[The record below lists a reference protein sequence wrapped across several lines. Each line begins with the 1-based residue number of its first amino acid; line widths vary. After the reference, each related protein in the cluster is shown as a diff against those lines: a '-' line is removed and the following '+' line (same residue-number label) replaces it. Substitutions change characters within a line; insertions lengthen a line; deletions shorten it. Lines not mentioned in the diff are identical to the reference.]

1 MFFASSPSGEGVGG
15 EAENMFQK
23 REVIFRGKD
32 WVMIWLYAILVCI
45 GLVCIFS
52 VEYKANDDF
61 FKSLFEFKKNYS
73 KQFLYL
79 GICIILAIFIL
90 LTDSKFFTA
99 TPNLLY
105 IFGILLML
113 ATFVVGKAVNG
124 SKSWLPLIP
133 GVINLQPV
141 ETCKIFTALALA
153 KYLSR
158 NDTDFSKTR
167 SQLIAA
173 GICFLPIVFSILQ
186 NETGL
191 ALVYF
196 SFLLPMYR
204 EGFPPGYLIAG
215 ASLGVLL
222 VITLLFPPLTLII
235 ALSVIALLC
244 AYFLKRKIKRNKG
257 LLLIIAGIWLLASLF
272 VGVAVPFIFKHVFQ
286 KYQADRIFSMVGRD
300 NPFEDQTTVNLDAA
314 ELNSK
319 KAKKEKEN
327 YNVKQ
332 SKIAIGSGGLL
343 GKGFLK
349 GTQTQGDFV
358 PEQHTDF
365 IFTSV
370 GENFGFVGCTVLMLL
385 YLTMLLRIVHIAERQ
400 RSTFTRVYAYS
411 VAAIVFFHIAINI
424 CMTIGLAPVIGITL
438 PLMSYGGS
446 SLITFTI
453 LIFVLVKLDSDRQ
466 MILR

>member
-1 MFFASSPSGEGVGG
+1 
-15 EAENMFQK
+15 MFQK
-23 REVIFRGKD
+23 KTVILRGKD
-32 WVMIWLYAILVCI
+32 WVMIWLYAIIVI
-45 GLVCIFS
+45 FGLLCIFS
-52 VEYKANDDF
+52 VEYKSNDDF

-73 KQFLYL
+73 KQFLYMI
-79 GICIILAIFIL
+79 ICVVLATFIL

-99 TPNLLY
+99 TPNILY
-105 IFGILLML
+105 ILGILLMM
-113 ATFVVGKAVNG
+113 ATFVVGKNVNG
-124 SKSWLPLIP
+124 SKSWIPL
-133 GVINLQPV
+133 GFMNLQPV

-158 NDTDFSKTR
+158 SDTDFSKSR
-167 SQLIAA
+167 SQLIAS
-173 GICFLPIVFSILQ
+173 GICFLPVVFSILQ

-204 EGFPPGYLIAG
+204 EGFPPGYLVFG
-215 ASLGVLL
+215 ASFGVLL
-222 VITLLFPPLTLII
+222 VITLLLPTTTLII
-235 ALSVIALLC
+235 SLSVIAVLC
-244 AYFLKRKIKRNKG
+244 IYFLKRKIKRNKG
-257 LLLIIAGIWLLASLF
+257 LLLIIIGLWMLSSFF
-272 VGVAVPFIFKHVFQ
+272 VGVAVPFLFKHVFQ

-300 NPFEDQTTVNLDAA
+300 NPFVDAA
-314 ELNSK
+314 TVELNNADPVSK
-319 KAKKEKEN
+319 KAKTDKEN

-370 GENFGFVGCTVLMLL
+370 GENFGFVGSSILMLL
-385 YLTMLLRIVHIAERQ
+385 YLFMLLRIVFIAERQ
-400 RSTFTRVYAYS
+400 RSTFSRVYAYS
-411 VAAIVFFHIAINI
+411 VAGILFFHIAINI

-446 SLITFTI
+446 SLLTFTI
-453 LIFVLVKLDSDRQ
+453 LIFILIKLDADRQ
-466 MILR
+466 MVLR